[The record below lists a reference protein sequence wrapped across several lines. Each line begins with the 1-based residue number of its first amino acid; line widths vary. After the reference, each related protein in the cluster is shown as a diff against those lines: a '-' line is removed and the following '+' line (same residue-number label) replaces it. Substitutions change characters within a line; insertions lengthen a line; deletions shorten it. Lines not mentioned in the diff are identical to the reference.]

1 MMISLAMWMMKAIM
15 GFPRLPG
22 FRLKPKNFICHTLA
36 TLTVSFL
43 LAIGALSASG
53 AVDSS
58 GELFFPSD
66 DPMAELERT
75 RQSALANDRLV
86 LVIMGANWCHDSRAL
101 ASRIYQE
108 PLRPIIESH
117 YETLFVDVGYLD
129 QGSEVIKALGPPVYY
144 ATPTVLIIEP
154 ASGRLVNEKNRH
166 QWGSADSISMED
178 SVAYFALM
186 ATPGPAAIEG
196 ENPTGTEL
204 QNLQDE
210 IDAFELAQ
218 AERLYAA
225 YAVIGPML
233 QDYKEGDPPAEFD
246 DYWNEVRA
254 FRMQVPGDVDELRQE
269 ARERA
274 AAGEQHIQLS
284 YPQYVAFSWE
294 TSK

>member
-1 MMISLAMWMMKAIM
+1 MWMMKAIM
-15 GFPRLPG
+15 GFPRPPG
-22 FRLKPKNFICHTLA
+22 FRLKPKNFICRTLA

-43 LAIGALSASG
+43 VAIGAANAANTGGSA
-53 AVDSS
+53 

-86 LVIMGANWCHDSRAL
+86 LIVMGANWCHDSRGL
-101 ASRIYQE
+101 ASRLYQE
-108 PLRPIIESH
+108 PLRGIIENH

-144 ATPTVLIIEP
+144 ATPTVLIIDP

-166 QWGSADSISMED
+166 QWGNADSISMED
-178 SVAYFALM
+178 SAAYFELM
-186 ATPGPAAIEG
+186 ATPGPAVLEDG
-196 ENPTGTEL
+196 NPANAEL
-204 QNLQDE
+204 QGLLDE
-210 IDAFELAQ
+210 IDAFEQAQ

-233 QDYKEGDPPAEFD
+233 QAYKEGDPPAEFD